1 MAYQTT
7 SHKPRGGDKGPSRAP
22 TVLPEGYLAGGYYR
36 QAPGGERVLDE
47 RYIID
52 YPKAIAQGL
61 SDHDLNKS
69 AQLRKFYDYCIRLR
83 DMMAYQGK
91 SFPALRADLD
101 RLVPFAQYAQKR
113 RRVSDLFVRF
123 VAQNVEAIGDEE
135 EFRAFLK
142 HFEALI
148 AYLPKESR

>member
-1 MAYQTT
+1 MAYQAQ
-7 SHKPRGGDKGPSRAP
+7 SHKPRGGDRGPYRAP
-22 TVLPEGYLAGGYYR
+22 AVLPEGYLAGGYYR

-52 YPKAIAQGL
+52 YPKAIAEGL
-61 SDHDLNKS
+61 SDREMNKS

-101 RLVPFAQYAQKR
+101 RLIPFAQYAQKR

-123 VAQNVEAIGDEE
+123 VEQNVAAIGDEG